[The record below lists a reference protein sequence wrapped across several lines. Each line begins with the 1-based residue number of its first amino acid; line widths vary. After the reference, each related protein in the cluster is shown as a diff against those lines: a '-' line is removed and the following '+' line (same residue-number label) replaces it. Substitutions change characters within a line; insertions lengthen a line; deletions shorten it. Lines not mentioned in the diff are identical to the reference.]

1 MTWPADPLTATFL
14 SMFLFGLI
22 FSVASLLLGAGHE
35 HFHLPGGEGAGHG
48 HASHGGHG
56 GAGHAVAGAHA
67 GGGGGHGDGG
77 CCGGDVPGPRG
88 GAPSPINLSTIMI
101 FITWFGGVGFL
112 LRSYYAAPAA
122 LSLAGAALLG
132 FVGAAIVYLF
142 MAKLLWRWQ
151 NELNPADYYL
161 EGVVARVS
169 SPIRAGGTGEIVYE
183 LDQKR
188 RVDGARSVD
197 GEPIPVNSEVEIVGF
212 EGGLAYVRPG
222 AGAASA
228 GPFQGRPIEPLSLPP
243 PKQL

>member
-35 HFHLPGGEGAGHG
+35 HVHLPGGEGAGHG
-48 HASHGGHG
+48 HGHAGHHGIGGHAAG
-56 GAGHAVAGAHA
+56 GAPGVGATHV
-67 GGGGGHGDGG
+67 HGDGG
-77 CCGGDVPGPRG
+77 AADVPDPRAG
-88 GAPSPINLSTIMI
+88 VPSPINLSTIMI

-122 LSLAGAALLG
+122 LSLAGGAFLG
-132 FVGAAIVYLF
+132 LVGAVIVYLF

-151 NELNPADYYL
+151 NELDPAAYYL

-169 SPIRAGGTGEIVYE
+169 SPIRAGGTGEIVYT

-197 GEPIPVNSEVEIVGF
+197 GEQIPVGSEVEIVRY

-222 AGAASA
+222 AGAASD
-228 GPFQGRPIEPLSLPP
+228 GPFRGQPVEPLSLPP
-243 PKQL
+243 PK

>member
-48 HASHGGHG
+48 HTGHG
-56 GAGHAVAGAHA
+56 AGAAHA
-67 GGGGGHGDGG
+67 GGAVAHGHGDGG
-77 CCGGDVPGPRG
+77 AADVPAPRV

-122 LSLAGAALLG
+122 FSLAGAALLG
-132 FVGAAIVYLF
+132 LAGAAIVYLF

-151 NELNPADYYL
+151 NELNPADYYI

-169 SPIRAGGTGEIVYE
+169 SPIRAGGTGEIVYT

-197 GEPIPVNSEVEIVGF
+197 GKPIPAGSEVEIVRY
-212 EGGLAYVRPG
+212 ERGLAYVRPA
-222 AGAASA
+222 AGAASD
-228 GPFQGRPIEPLSLPP
+228 GPFQGQPIEPLSLPP
-243 PKQL
+243 PK